1 MWLHV
6 LLVYCQFALLFVN
19 NKACLGFYMVG
30 LHDLTVHVQP
40 VYDLNK
46 LCISNSIWMNGVY
59 KSGIIQS
66 EFSCKMLLRNIK
78 YCQIRPYHS
87 DITNFHRIFPVW
99 SKWNLLH
106 MLHIYMKCRCA
117 YPLRLPIWMLQRLAP
132 YYILQYFLS
141 LFHCLSQGL
150 HEKLSKMPSYFIYSF
165 HANIIMSYE
174 CYICT

>member
-1 MWLHV
+1 MKRTSENLHCRLRLWTHSGLILILMWLHV

-19 NKACLGFYMVG
+19 NKAYFGFYMVG
-30 LHDLTVHVQP
+30 LHDLTVHVH
-40 VYDLNK
+40 VYDLKK
-46 LCISNSIWMNGVY
+46 LCFSNSIWMNGVY

-106 MLHIYMKCRCA
+106 MLHIY
-117 YPLRLPIWMLQRLAP
+117 IWSVDVH
-132 YYILQYFLS
+132 IF
-141 LFHCLSQGL
+141 
-150 HEKLSKMPSYFIYSF
+150 
-165 HANIIMSYE
+165 
-174 CYICT
+174 